1 MQMEQDRSRK
11 GCQQIVKTT
20 FLAMNQLVQV
30 FLYFLHYLN
39 QVLSIQKIT
48 RRISIK
54 VKLFKKKI
62 KIIITKIFKKI
73 HL

>member
-11 GCQQIVKTT
+11 GCQQIAKTT
-20 FLAMNQLVQV
+20 FLAMNQLVRV

-39 QVLSIQKIT
+39 QVLSTQKIT
-48 RRISIK
+48 CRISIK

-62 KIIITKIFKKI
+62 KIIITKIFKEV